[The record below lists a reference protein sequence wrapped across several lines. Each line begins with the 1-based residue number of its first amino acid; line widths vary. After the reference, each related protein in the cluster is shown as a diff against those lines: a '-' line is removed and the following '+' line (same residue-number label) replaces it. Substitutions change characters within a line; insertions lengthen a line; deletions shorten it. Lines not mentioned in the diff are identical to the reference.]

1 MAMTAVA
8 PYIMVLDI
16 PVSYTHLDVYK
27 RQGLLITVM
36 VTKLKVMDEVKLIKT
51 A

>member
-1 MAMTAVA
+1 VA
-8 PYIMVLDI
+8 IF
-16 PVSYTHLDVYK
+16 
-27 RQGLLITVM
+27 GLLITLM